1 MNAQHQN
8 FEEKTK
14 KIIQSVLVDQYG
26 QNLVHSSCIVLVFNP
41 VPENLSDSRILVLIN
56 MTMSFEVLCEKLV

>member
-8 FEEKTK
+8 FEEKTRK
-14 KIIQSVLVDQYG
+14 FIQSVLVDQYG
-26 QNLVHSSCIVLVFNP
+26 QNLVYSFCIVLVFNP